1 MVIRGDPSPRETL
14 SVTALLELTRTSTV
28 GVYVYSLAD
37 DSFFISV
44 RATEEEQ
51 VSSLFCPTGARRNF
65 HFFSFPPQTQTSFS
79 CALVSESLDKAEGFH
94 ADLVDSLS
102 FAGTYAPIQGWRV
115 AGDEHLFSATTT
127 FATASGI
134 YTTPSTGLYMVQ
146 SNVRIDGFS
155 GNYVR
160 TIISVDGS
168 DGSSEGAVQWIDFSP
183 SANYHSASGGGVYF
197 LHRGQQIRLMA
208 EGSGDSFFV
217 QGESGFGVLR
227 LPDYFIRPSCA
238 ADKAG
243 DLRFPPGSPRGI
255 TTWAAKVTNSRV

>member
-28 GVYVYSLAD
+28 GVYVYSHAD
-37 DSFFISV
+37 DSYTISV
-44 RATEEEQ
+44 RATEVPFLPNSQ
-51 VSSLFCPTGARRNF
+51 FHGRDVTLIFLFYLLQ
-65 HFFSFPPQTQTSFS
+65 SQTSFS

-94 ADLVDSLS
+94 ADLINTQS
-102 FAGTYAPIQGWRV
+102 FVGNYAPIQGWRV

-127 FATASGI
+127 FETTSGI

-155 GNYVR
+155 GSYVR
-160 TIISVDGS
+160 TIISVDGR
-168 DGSSEGAVQWIDFSP
+168 DANSEGAVQWIDFSP
-183 SANYHSASGGGVYF
+183 SANYDSASGGGVYF
-197 LHRGQQIRLMA
+197 LHRGQKIRLMI
-208 EGSGDSFFV
+208 EGSGDSFAV

-243 DLRFPPGSPRGI
+243 DLRFSPGAPRGI